1 MTVSLSDMS
10 LEQLKALKQ
19 KRSLDDIPLSELSL
33 SELEQLKGK
42 KTKEEETKSL
52 HSTDDWDAY
61 LWNSAKLGLGDSI
74 SMASGL
80 VDTMIVDP
88 IKNIIEDPS
97 IVTDPESYG
106 LKNIPFTDE
115 SRLGEKFIKSMSGTQ
130 ADIAKITGADPS
142 LTTED
147 DALRYLGRG
156 VRTMTDLPGY
166 IGAPVKAASMIQ
178 RAGALG
184 VIGSSAEFGGDVG
197 AELEEE
203 WTGEDTGTGRL
214 VGGLGFGL
222 LPTVATSTTARVA
235 VDPVKQIWAKY
246 KFIKANPGLAET
258 QYATGAAKRLLKL
271 IAKEQGVDDIDD
283 IVKEFNRLGKYIDGK
298 ELPLLVAMSDNPVVT
313 SQVQRLA
320 KTDEGFRHEVNLELK
335 RLSGQIDQKSNNIFG
350 DRDFEVKDMQNVP
363 EALHKK
369 INYLVNEKYTVD
381 NKIEDLGL
389 KFIPKMSAKKQGEAI
404 RDLVVKRERIVK
416 AKLSPLY
423 TELKKEAKLA
433 GAEIDQAGVNAI
445 YTHVK
450 ANKLSDIFGV
460 GTKLDNKINKYTS
473 PQKSVNKA
481 TGMPEMIQPT
491 MSFEHLDSLK
501 RAINELKRKPLSDTE
516 MRKLYDLDDVIRE
529 ARMSVKGGYSQ
540 RLDALDKQYY
550 QEMGVPFNTASV
562 KEIGMK
568 KYADEV
574 APVILKNESALE
586 AFLDVAGPEGHVI
599 ARNAYMSKVYDKVVK
614 EGEINTSALKAMM
627 KKDKDMINRVPGL
640 KGEVEDALVYQ
651 GSLLLKRADLNEG
664 LKLAEDEIAKNF
676 LITSNL
682 EPHYYD
688 VVNRAIRDH
697 TYMDKVYKDLG
708 EIDSVTAHAVTRRI
722 QREFVEVALESSGG
736 AYKFITDPRKATT
749 VRKMFK
755 DNPEYISQVRDLSKL
770 SDAINKADVTK
781 LSSLVLNERL
791 DWLAAIMPGVDGN
804 YAFSQLR
811 DRISSDAMKAF
822 RIMSRMNQAK
832 TKAKVDNQIKEILL
846 NPKGLSDLSRAGR
859 AFDFKI
865 DNPLKWKKI
874 MNIISETLPSYIYA
888 STKPALI
895 REEDQTKQKIQ

>member
-1 MTVSLSDMS
+1 MTASLSDMS

-19 KRSLDDIPLSELSL
+19 KKSLENVPLSQMSLDELK
-33 SELEQLKGK
+33 QLKNRRA
-42 KTKEEETKSL
+42 KEEEIKSL
-52 HSTDDWDAY
+52 HTTDDWSEY
-61 LWNSAKLGLGDSI
+61 LWNSARLGLGDSI
-74 SMASGL
+74 SMASGFVDTFL
-80 VDTMIVDP
+80 VDPV
-88 IKNIIEDPS
+88 KNIIDDPS
-97 IVTDPESYG
+97 VLVDPESYG
-106 LKNIPFTDE
+106 WKNVPFTEE
-115 SRLGEKFIKSMSGTQ
+115 SQLGSKFMESMSGTQ
-130 ADIAKITGADPS
+130 GAIAGVTGADPS

-147 DALRYLGRG
+147 DVLRYAGRG
-156 VRTMTDLPGY
+156 VRSMTDLPGY
-166 IGAPVKAASMIQ
+166 IGAPAKAASMIQ

-184 VIGSSAEFGGDVG
+184 VIGASAEVGGDVG
-197 AELEEE
+197 AQLEEN

-214 VGGLGFGL
+214 IGGLGFGL
-222 LPTVATSTTARVA
+222 MPTIATSTATRVA
-235 VDPVKQIWAKY
+235 VDPVKQIWEKY

-320 KTDEGFRHEVNLELK
+320 KIDEGFRHEINLELK
-335 RLSGQIDQKSNNIFG
+335 RLAGQVDQKSNSIFG
-350 DRDFEVKDMQNVP
+350 ARDTEVKDMVGVP
-363 EALHKK
+363 EKLHKK

-381 NKIEDLGL
+381 NKIEDLSI
-389 KFIPKMSAKKQGEAI
+389 KFIPEMSAKKQGEAI

-423 TELKKEAKLA
+423 TKLKEEAKTA
-433 GAEIDQAGVNAI
+433 GAEIDQKGVSEI
-445 YTHVK
+445 YKHVID
-450 ANKLSDIFGV
+450 NKLQDIFGV
-460 GTKLDNKINKYTS
+460 GTKLDKKIIKYTS
-473 PQKSVNKA
+473 PKESVNKA
-481 TGMPEMIQPT
+481 TGLKEITQPT
-491 MSFEHLDSLK
+491 MSFEDLDSLK

-516 MRKLYDLDDVIRE
+516 MRKLYNLDDVIRE
-529 ARMSVKGGYSQ
+529 SRLSIKGGYSQ

-574 APVILKNESALE
+574 APIILKNESALE
-586 AFLDVAGPEGHVI
+586 SFLDVAGAEGHVI
-599 ARNAYMSKVYDKVVK
+599 ARNAYMSKIYEKVVK
-614 EGEINTSALKAMM
+614 DGEINTNALKAMM
-627 KKDKDMINRVPGL
+627 KKDRDLINRVPGL
-640 KGEVEDALVYQ
+640 KKEVEDALVYQ
-651 GSLLLKRADLNEG
+651 GSLMLKRAELNEG
-664 LKLAEDEIAKNF
+664 LKIAEDEIAKNF

-682 EPHYYD
+682 EPDYFTI
-688 VVNRAIRDH
+688 VNKSLRDH
-697 TYMDKVYKDLG
+697 TYMDKIYKD
-708 EIDSVTAHAVTRRI
+708 ISAVDPTTALAVTRKI